1 MLNTTVKK
9 KRAVGVVLFVLI
21 LALFFSFNRFPKL
34 DIVGDDLAA
43 VTAPRTELVCS
54 KLNGICL
61 EREIGKSFVSGWFDF
76 SVAYLRLVTV
86 GMTFAFLVAGL
97 AESFLF
103 PPGTKSNMSSGGVFG
118 RTLKGAALGPVM
130 NLCSACIVPVSASFQ
145 RKGGGIEGSIAMV
158 QGSAT
163 MNIPALVIVF
173 FVFTPILGFSRLLLA
188 VVGALILG
196 PIVYMTMRRRSDSN
210 TPDSSTVEPE
220 PIIIP
225 SIPDTAPWREVL
237 PEAFRDWAKASLGYL
252 VRMGP
257 IMVVAGFISGLV
269 IHWLSPSTIAT
280 YLGNDLQG
288 VAIAATFGILINVP
302 LLFEIPLVALLLL
315 LGMGTAPAATLLF
328 TAAAGGPVTFWGMAK
343 LMPKRSLATF
353 AASTWVLGA
362 VGGLVVLGISAYV
375 WEGAGSD
382 LRIKQSEARS
392 SYSNITPVVEPSPQ
406 PIFTDSAG
414 QTGIEFQEAS
424 IKGDPVG
431 VGTEVLV
438 FDYNDDGFDDQQS
451 ADGTLRNG
459 SRVRTISDNFR
470 ETSTK

>member
-1 MLNTTVKK
+1 MISTTLDK
-9 KRAVGVVLFVLI
+9 KRVVGVLLFVLI
-21 LALFFSFNRFPKL
+21 LTLFFSFNRFPKL
-34 DIVGDDLAA
+34 DIVGEDLAS
-43 VTAPRTELVCS
+43 VTAPRTTLECNQ
-54 KLNGICL
+54 LNGICL
-61 EREIGKSFVSGWFDF
+61 ERVIGKSFISGWFDF
-76 SVAYLRLVTV
+76 SVAYLRLITV
-86 GMTFAFLVAGL
+86 GMTFAFVVAGL

-103 PPGTKSNMSSGGVFG
+103 PPGTRTNMSSGGVFG

-130 NLCSACIVPVSASFQ
+130 NLCSACIVPVSSSFQ

-196 PIVYMTMRRRSDSN
+196 PIVVMTMRRRSES
-210 TPDSSTVEPE
+210 TPEEPDVV
-220 PIIIP
+220 IIP
-225 SIPDTAPWREVL
+225 SIPDTSPWKVVL

-280 YLGNDLQG
+280 YLGNDFQG

-362 VGGLVVLGISAYV
+362 LGGLVILGISAFI

-382 LRIKQSEARS
+382 LRVSRTEGN
-392 SYSNITPVVEPSPQ
+392 SNYRDIAPVVVPSPQ
-406 PIFTDSAG
+406 PLLTGSNKQTSIAFTETRLNVNSVEPGND
-414 QTGIEFQEAS
+414 
-424 IKGDPVG
+424 
-431 VGTEVLV
+431 VLV
-438 FDYNDDGFDDQQS
+438 FDYNDDHSSLSGARS
-451 ADGTLRNG
+451 SG
-459 SRVRTISDNFR
+459 SKVRTIADNFR
-470 ETSTK
+470 ETSTR